1 MPADLISTVSAYLAP
16 VTLDFSGGEPRVDSR
31 LIAEQLG
38 VEPINTRELIEQY
51 QTDFEEFGSLP
62 RFETE
67 AVKVEGARGTK
78 YVKFVLLNEDQSYLL
93 LTYVQ
98 NTPQARD
105 LKKRLV
111 RTFGNYRRVLMG
123 GSNESTALVPI
134 LSQGERYRSA
144 VLSPETA
151 HALQH
156 VVKALPFNPQH
167 KKTYFVD
174 CQVILQ
180 VVVDDI
186 MHWRWPCPYAYSF
199 DSSGIAYLLI
209 CGKHLLWYLREAPH
223 LAPFFP
229 SPPGF
234 DANKILRDLQLAG
247 LLRTIKKDRPLLDGF
262 RLNTQINI
270 RALQDK
276 EYRWGPSVTL
286 PRRHR

>member
-1 MPADLISTVSAYLAP
+1 MPTHSLVLTPIN
-16 VTLDFSGGEPRVDSR
+16 GEPRIRDLDLAER
-31 LIAEQLG
+31 L
-38 VEPINTRELIEQY
+38 
-51 QTDFEEFGSLP
+51 DFGRPRKIRDIIKRNEAHLLKFGGCP
-62 RFETE
+62 TVGR
-67 AVKVEGARGTK
+67 VVEGNKTDE
-78 YVKFVLLNEDQSYLL
+78 YYLNQKQAIFICMKAETDPAIDVQVEIVRVFDAYLNAS
-93 LTYVQ
+93 V
-98 NTPQARD
+98 
-105 LKKRLV
+105 
-111 RTFGNYRRVLMG
+111 
-123 GSNESTALVPI
+123 ESQPTALVPI

-144 VLSPETA
+144 VLTPETA

-186 MHWRWPCPYAYSF
+186 LRWRWPCPYAYSF

-247 LLRTIKKDRPLLDGF
+247 LLRPIKKDRPLLDGF